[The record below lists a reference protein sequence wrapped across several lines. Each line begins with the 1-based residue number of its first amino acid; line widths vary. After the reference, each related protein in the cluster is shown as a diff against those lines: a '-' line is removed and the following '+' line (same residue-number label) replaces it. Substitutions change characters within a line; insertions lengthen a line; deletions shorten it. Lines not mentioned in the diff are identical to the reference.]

1 MSNCHLCKGSIV
13 KTIYRIRDIPVLQN
27 RVFSSEKEARN
38 ALTGNIDLVQCK
50 ECGFVFNR
58 EFDHKVVNY
67 DDNYEN
73 EQAHSTYFQLYIREI
88 IDLLKSTS
96 YLSNKIIE
104 IGCGKGYFLNE
115 IMKGGLDVTGFD
127 PAYDGDNPRII
138 KDYFGEKY
146 NNIRADTIILRHTLE
161 HIEKPF
167 EFIHRIAKSNRYTGK
182 IFLEVPCF
190 DWIVKKSAFWDIYYE
205 HCNYFS
211 IQTLRSMFTKS
222 RTGRHFRDQ
231 YLHLLADLKDLRV
244 DIVSDYEPIL
254 LVDNLFTPELE
265 RYEQFVL
272 ENQGLMV
279 WGAGAKG
286 ATFVNLTDPSR
297 RFIDGLIDIN
307 PKKQNRYISKT
318 GHKIYGLNVLKDKK
332 LKNILVMNE
341 NYLAEIKNSLSK
353 SDIKLFTLGAFSH
366 GS

>member
-1 MSNCHLCKGSIV
+1 MSKCHLCKGSIV
-13 KTIYRIRDIPVLQN
+13 RTIYNIRDIPVFQN
-27 RVFSSEKEARN
+27 KVYFSENEARN
-38 ALTGNIDLVQCK
+38 ALTGDIDLVQCQ

-58 EFDHKVVNY
+58 EFDDEVVNY

-73 EQAHSTYFQLYIREI
+73 EQAHSNYFQLYIREI
-88 IDLLKSTS
+88 IELLKSTG

-115 IMKGGLDVTGFD
+115 IMQEGFDVTGFD

-167 EFIHRIAKSNRYTGK
+167 EFIHAIAKSNRYTGK

-190 DWIVKKSAFWDIYYE
+190 DWIIKKSAFWDIYYE

-231 YLHLLADLKDLRV
+231 YLHLLADLKDLNSRIKM
-244 DIVSDYEPIL
+244 DEKPTL
-254 LVDNLFTPELE
+254 LTDNLFTLELE
-265 RYEQFVL
+265 RYKQFVS
-272 ENQGLMV
+272 ENQGLML

-286 ATFVNLTDPSR
+286 ATFVNLTDSHR
-297 RFIDGLIDIN
+297 QFIDGLIDIN
-307 PKKQNRYISKT
+307 PKKQNRYVAKT
-318 GHKIYGLNVLKDKK
+318 GHKIYGINVLKDKEV
-332 LKNILVMNE
+332 KNILVMNE
-341 NYLAEIKNSLSK
+341 NYLAEIMNILSE
-353 SDIKLFTLGAFSH
+353 SDIKLSTLGAF
-366 GS
+366 

>member
-13 KTIYRIRDIPVLQN
+13 GTIYKIRDIPVFQN
-27 RVFSSEKEARN
+27 KVFYREEEARN
-38 ALTGNIDLVQCK
+38 ALTGDIDLVQCQ

-58 EFDHKVVNY
+58 KFNYEVVNY

-73 EQAHSTYFQLYIREI
+73 EQAHSSYFQLYIREI
-88 IDLLKSTS
+88 IELLKSTG

-115 IMKGGLDVTGFD
+115 IMKEGLDVTGFD

-138 KDYFGEKY
+138 KDYFSEKY
-146 NNIRADTIILRHTLE
+146 NKIRADTIILRHTLE

-167 EFIHRIAKSNRYTGK
+167 EFIHTIAKSNHYTGK
-182 IFLEVPCF
+182 IFLEVPCL
-190 DWIVKKSAFWDIYYE
+190 DWIIKKSAFWDIYYE

-244 DIVSDYEPIL
+244 DIVSDEEPIL
-254 LVDNLFTPELE
+254 LANNLFTPELE
-265 RYEQFVL
+265 RYKQFVL

-286 ATFVNLTDPSR
+286 ATFVNLTDPDR
-297 RFIDGLIDIN
+297 RFIEGLIDIN
-307 PKKQNRYISKT
+307 PKKQNRYVAKT
-318 GHKIYGLNVLKDKK
+318 GHKIYGLNILKDKK

-341 NYLAEIKNSLSK
+341 NYLTEIKNTLPE